1 MKITFGRSVQIIQMG
16 QPESWNKAMA
26 EDEVKEN
33 ETEAEAWERLVKA
46 IYGVHEKYSQS
57 FVEPEISFTG
67 ATKKETFAD
76 LKKELNVTTK

>member
-57 FVEPEISFTG
+57 FVEQDTSFVG
-67 ATKKETFAD
+67 ATKKETIAD
-76 LKKELNVTTK
+76 LKKEFNASNK

>member
-46 IYGVHEKYSQS
+46 IYGVHDKYSQP
-57 FVEPEISFTG
+57 FVEPSG
-67 ATKKETFAD
+67 KPSGD
-76 LKKELNVTTK
+76 LYFNVTKQKEER

>member
-16 QPESWNKAMA
+16 QPESWNKAMV

-57 FVEPEISFTG
+57 FVEPSGIPSGVLF
-67 ATKKETFAD
+67 F
-76 LKKELNVTTK
+76 NVSKQREERG

>member
-33 ETEAEAWERLVKA
+33 ETEAEAWDRLVKA
-46 IYGVHEKYSQS
+46 IYGVHDKYSQS
-57 FVEPEISFTG
+57 FVEPSG
-67 ATKKETFAD
+67 KPSGD
-76 LKKELNVTTK
+76 LYFNVTKNKEERM

>member
-33 ETEAEAWERLVKA
+33 ETEAEAWDRLVKA

-57 FVEPEISFTG
+57 FVEPSG
-67 ATKKETFAD
+67 KPSGD
-76 LKKELNVTTK
+76 LYFNVTKNKEERM

>member
-57 FVEPEISFTG
+57 FVEPSG
-67 ATKKETFAD
+67 KPSGD
-76 LKKELNVTTK
+76 LYFNVTKNKEERM

>member
-16 QPESWNKAMA
+16 QPESWNKAMV

-57 FVEPEISFTG
+57 FVEPSG
-67 ATKKETFAD
+67 KPSGD
-76 LKKELNVTTK
+76 LYFNVTKNKEERM